1 VWVEVVFVLQ
11 SFSLY
16 STCFHRLQTLRENEY
31 CYMQATDYFVYS
43 SVTLQ
48 TFKFML
54 YVNLVILL
62 WEKLAFERLL
72 KSCIIWNYLAVPQE
86 FKPHDSK

>member
-1 VWVEVVFVLQ
+1 MSVEVVFVLQ

-16 STCFHRLQTLRENEY
+16 STCFVGLQTLGENEY
-31 CYMQATDYFVYS
+31 CYLQATDCFVYS

-62 WEKLAFERLL
+62 
-72 KSCIIWNYLAVPQE
+72 
-86 FKPHDSK
+86 

>member
-1 VWVEVVFVLQ
+1 MSVEVVFVLQ

-16 STCFHRLQTLRENEY
+16 STCFHGLQTLRENEY
-31 CYMQATDYFVYS
+31 SYMQATDCFVYN

-54 YVNLVILL
+54 YVNLVIVL
-62 WEKLAFERLL
+62 
-72 KSCIIWNYLAVPQE
+72 
-86 FKPHDSK
+86 